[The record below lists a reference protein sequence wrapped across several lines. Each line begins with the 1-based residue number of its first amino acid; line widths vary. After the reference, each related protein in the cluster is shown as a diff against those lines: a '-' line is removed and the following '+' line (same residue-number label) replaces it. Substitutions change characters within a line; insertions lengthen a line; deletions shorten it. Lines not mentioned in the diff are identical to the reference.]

1 MGLRSSSLY
10 SELRLKPIPHHRA
23 PKRFLLA
30 EKLNQNSFPTARELN
45 TKNVVLEEV
54 VLVFG
59 RAKF

>member
-10 SELRLKPIPHHRA
+10 SELRLKPIPHHRP
-23 PKRFLLA
+23 PKRVYR
-30 EKLNQNSFPTARELN
+30 EKRVVVSGGVN
-45 TKNVVLEEV
+45 TKIAVLEEV

>member
-10 SELRLKPIPHHRA
+10 SELRLKPIPHHRP
-23 PKRFLLA
+23 PKRVYP
-30 EKLNQNSFPTARELN
+30 EKRVVVSGGVN
-45 TKNVVLEEV
+45 TKIGVLEEV